1 METFCERRER
11 VQTSPE
17 LTNQAKAGFDARY
30 EKCRRYRAMLADE
43 SIVQIVDDDGKDWI
57 VDLDRRTCT
66 CLKFQEHGG
75 PCPHAIMAA
84 RARRVDPYTL
94 FSDAFTLATYRYTYQ
109 ASIYPVIV
117 RDLEPGPGCLPP
129 LISKKRG
136 RPKTRRVR
144 KQERYRKRKTRCS
157 NLWCRQEG
165 HNKGS
170 CRTANDSRISAQG
183 EESDT
188 ETEVETDAEVIVVD
202 IPMRR
207 RGSRERRRR
216 E

>member
-1 METFCERRER
+1 LS
-11 VQTSPE
+11 V
-17 LTNQAKAGFDARY
+17 NA
-30 EKCRRYRAMLADE
+30 
-43 SIVQIVDDDGKDWI
+43 
-57 VDLDRRTCT
+57 
-66 CLKFQEHGG
+66 
-75 PCPHAIMAA
+75 
-84 RARRVDPYTL
+84 
-94 FSDAFTLATYRYTYQ
+94 SDALLKLR
-109 ASIYPVIV
+109 V
-117 RDLEPGPGCLPP
+117 LEKPSQSENSAGGLSVGG
-129 LISKKRG
+129 LVG
-136 RPKTRRVR
+136 
-144 KQERYRKRKTRCS
+144 EDCS

-165 HNKGS
+165 HNKRS